1 MARTSAVERNKKRAR
16 MAKQYAT
23 RRAALKAIIKDQS
36 TSPEDRFHAV
46 LKLATLPRNS
56 SPIRYRNR
64 CEVTGRPRGVYRK
77 FKLGRIMLRDLA
89 SRGQIPGMVKSS
101 W

>member
-1 MARTSAVERNKKRAR
+1 MAKVSAVERNKRVAR
-16 MAKQYAT
+16 LIKKYAN
-23 RRAALKAIIKDQS
+23 RRNKLKAIIKDPA
-36 TSPEDRFHAV
+36 TSPEERFEAV
-46 LKLATLPRNS
+46 LKLNELPRNS

-77 FKLGRIMLRDLA
+77 FKLGRVMLRDLA